1 MRGQQVH
8 SVRQAGIGNERAG
21 SERAGTVR
29 WRPVEQVNVGV
40 LGLGEVAQIIHLP
53 LLHSL
58 SDRFQIQSICDISPG
73 LLGAVGDRYGIAVS
87 DRYEDP
93 FALVRRPDLDAVFVL
108 NSDEYHADCVI
119 AAAQCGK
126 HVLVEKPMCLTLTE
140 AEAIIRARDETGVR
154 VMVGYMRR
162 FAPAFVQAV
171 AEVRGL
177 GKINYARIRD
187 IIGRNRLII
196 DQSSVVLRY
205 DDISEVAKLDRTAR
219 AERLVREAIG
229 DARPDIVGAY
239 RFLLGLNS
247 HDISAMRELL
257 GMPRGVVSARHW
269 NAGRFLTVVF
279 AYDGYCAVLESGV
292 DEQLRFD
299 AHIEVYGITKSMR
312 VQYDSPYIRHL
323 PTTLVINETIGDAYQ
338 QRVER
343 PTYKDPYTHEI
354 EHFHEVVTM
363 DVSPKTTPED
373 FMDDLRLMR
382 LIVDALRAEPFAVRS
397 STRVV

>member
-1 MRGQQVH
+1 MRQFETTGMT
-8 SVRQAGIGNERAG
+8 G
-21 SERAGTVR
+21 

-40 LGLGEVAQIIHLP
+40 IGLGEVAQIIHLP
-53 LLHSL
+53 ILQALG
-58 SDRFQIQSICDISPG
+58 DRFRIQAVCDISPG
-73 LLGAVGDRYGIAVS
+73 LLQAVGDRYGIA
-87 DRYEDP
+87 DANRHDDP
-93 FALVRRPDLDAVFVL
+93 LALVRRPDLDAVFVL

-119 AAAQCGK
+119 AAALSGK
-126 HVLVEKPMCLTLTE
+126 HVLVEKPMCLTFAE
-140 AEAIIRARDETGVR
+140 AEAIIRARDETGVH

-171 AEVRGL
+171 AEVREL

-196 DQSSVVLRY
+196 DQSSVVLRF
-205 DDISEVAKLDRTAR
+205 DDIPEEAKLDRTER

-229 DARPDIVGAY
+229 EATPDIVGAY

-257 GMPRGVVSARHW
+257 GMPQGVVSARHW
-269 NAGRFLTVVF
+269 NAGKFLTVVF
-279 AYDGYCAVLESGV
+279 AYDGFYAVLESGV

-299 AHIEVYGITKSMR
+299 AHIEVYGLSKSVK

-323 PTTLVINETIGDAYQ
+323 PTTLVVDETVGDAYQ

-343 PTYKDPYTHEI
+343 PTFKDPYTHEI
-354 EHFHEVVTM
+354 EYFHEVVTAG
-363 DVSPKTTPED
+363 VAPKTSPED
-373 FMDDLRLMR
+373 FMDDLQLMR
-382 LIVDALRAEPFAVRS
+382 QIVDALRAEPTAANPG
-397 STRVV
+397 

>member
-1 MRGQQVH
+1 M
-8 SVRQAGIGNERAG
+8 
-21 SERAGTVR
+21 
-29 WRPVEQVNVGV
+29 EQVNVGV
-40 LGLGEVAQIIHLP
+40 IGLGEVAQIIHLP
-53 LLHSL
+53 ILQALA
-58 SDRFQIQSICDISPG
+58 DRFRIGAICDISPG
-73 LLGAVGDRYGIAVS
+73 LLRAVGDRYGIPES
-87 DRYEDP
+87 DRYDDP
-93 FALVRRPDLDAVFVL
+93 FALSQRPELDAVFVL

-119 AAAQCGK
+119 AAARSGK
-126 HVLVEKPMCLTLTE
+126 HVLVEKPMCLTFTE
-140 AEAIIRARDETGVR
+140 AEAIIQARDESGVQ

-177 GKINYARIRD
+177 ETINYARIRD
-187 IIGRNRLII
+187 IIGRNRLIV

-205 DDISEVAKLDRTAR
+205 DDVPESAKIDRTAR
-219 AERLVREAIG
+219 AARLVREAIG
-229 DARPDIVGAY
+229 EAPPDVVGAY

-269 NAGRFLTVVF
+269 NAGKFLTVLF

-299 AHIEVYGITKSMR
+299 AHIEVYGTTKSVR

-323 PTTLVINETIGDAYQ
+323 PTTLVINETVGDAYQ

-343 PTYKDPYTHEI
+343 PTFKDPYTHEI
-354 EHFHEVVTM
+354 EHFYEVVTT

-382 LIVDALRAEPFAVRS
+382 LIVDALCAEQSPA
-397 STRVV
+397 

>member
-1 MRGQQVH
+1 
-8 SVRQAGIGNERAG
+8 
-21 SERAGTVR
+21 
-29 WRPVEQVNVGV
+29 
-40 LGLGEVAQIIHLP
+40 
-53 LLHSL
+53 
-58 SDRFQIQSICDISPG
+58 
-73 LLGAVGDRYGIAVS
+73 
-87 DRYEDP
+87 
-93 FALVRRPDLDAVFVL
+93 
-108 NSDEYHADCVI
+108 
-119 AAAQCGK
+119 
-126 HVLVEKPMCLTLTE
+126 MCLTFAE
-140 AEAIIRARDETGVR
+140 AEAIIRARDETGVQ

-196 DQSSVVLRY
+196 DQSSVVLRF
-205 DDISEVAKLDRTAR
+205 DDVPEEAKLDRTAR

-229 DARPDIVGAY
+229 EAPPDIVGAY

-269 NAGRFLTVVF
+269 NAGKFLTVVF

-299 AHIEVYGITKSMR
+299 AHIEVYGITKSVR

-323 PTTLVINETIGDAYQ
+323 PTTLVIDETVGDAYQ

-343 PTYKDPYTHEI
+343 PTFKDPYTHEI
-354 EHFHEVVTM
+354 EYFHEVVTAG
-363 DVSPKTTPED
+363 VAPKTTPED

-382 LIVDALRAEPFAVRS
+382 LIVDALRAEPIPRDPA
-397 STRVV
+397 